1 MDGWLDRQRDRQT
14 DRQTGRQAGRQG
26 DGQADRQ
33 PLHREASKQSSFY
46 TKHPLHTEAFTQG
59 SFCTEAFYRFY
70 TQSSFYIQRLL
81 HRAAFSLCTAFAHQV
96 PRLPRQTTASSPG
109 VPSTSYRTPKV
120 RACHAKP
127 LRRPPASPGDN
138 RGNAPAIESAVPATP
153 SHHDVPRRP
162 PASPATVGATR

>member
-14 DRQTGRQAGRQG
+14 DRQAGRQAGRQG

-70 TQSSFYIQRLL
+70 TQSSFYTQRLL

-120 RACHAKP
+120 RACH
-127 LRRPPASPGDN
+127 